1 MEMMRRSQNVT
12 DVHGHALL
20 AGRGA
25 VYARRDRSLELV
37 SLIGHFFMRPEEMT
51 CKSGV
56 LGRETVRLC
65 GDFVREVLPFILW
78 PSAPSLSASQMLYFS
93 TRLDVI
99 F

>member
-12 DVHGHALL
+12 DVRGHALL
-20 AGRGA
+20 AGRRA

-37 SLIGHFFMRPEEMT
+37 SLIGHFFMRPDN
-51 CKSGV
+51 SGV
-56 LGRETVRLC
+56 LGRETVRLR

-78 PSAPSLSASQMLYFS
+78 PSAPSLSASQTLCFS